1 MVKQPCY
8 IARYLGDV
16 RVEKQ
21 REETRER
28 FLTTVYKECRY
39 KGVKLPT
46 QSRTQK

>member
-8 IARYLGDV
+8 IARYPGDV

-21 REETRER
+21 REETRNR

-46 QSRTQK
+46 HNRTKQ